1 MAVMIWTRAASIF
14 FCHKLPCTLF
24 TQSISA
30 KSCFSSTANIKPT
43 KIKTPVCIVGGGP
56 TGLLL
61 SLLLSQYN
69 IASTL
74 IERRTPAQI
83 HSHPQ
88 AHYINIRSM
97 EILKHYV
104 PNVYQNVL
112 KDMPP
117 VKHWNHFTFC
127 HSVLGTQIARVRHPV
142 TGIQIGQGGNGT
154 LVNDD
159 DKADVKVNTVSSNRC
174 SAVDPAH
181 LAQNK
186 FVSLLLDEATRMQ
199 KVFEKSSDKHGTY
212 GNVNL
217 FHNESILSL
226 QEIREKDSDSSAVR
240 IMTSQN
246 REIEAEFVIGAD
258 GYHSF
263 VRNHFQ
269 NQPGLSHSSILVGNT
284 EMQNLINVHFR
295 TSKELSQKL
304 MERKET
310 IGMLHFVFHQDVV
323 GAFVCHN
330 LEEGE
335 WVLQVPFFPPFQT
348 ANDFTHEKVRK
359 MVLSGLCG
367 FESLTN
373 RNDVDILSIK
383 PWTMASAVAK
393 TFLLGMNNRI
403 ILAGDAAHA
412 FPPAGGFGQV
422 RQFFGFLWYL
432 LLLYKRCIS
441 HISNIYRIPVY
452 RTLIIWH
459 GDLQQ

>member
-1 MAVMIWTRAASIF
+1 
-14 FCHKLPCTLF
+14 
-24 TQSISA
+24 
-30 KSCFSSTANIKPT
+30 
-43 KIKTPVCIVGGGP
+43 
-56 TGLLL
+56 
-61 SLLLSQYN
+61 
-69 IASTL
+69 
-74 IERRTPAQI
+74 
-83 HSHPQ
+83 
-88 AHYINIRSM
+88 
-97 EILKHYV
+97 
-104 PNVYQNVL
+104 
-112 KDMPP
+112 
-117 VKHWNHFTFC
+117 
-127 HSVLGTQIARVRHPV
+127 
-142 TGIQIGQGGNGT
+142 
-154 LVNDD
+154 
-159 DKADVKVNTVSSNRC
+159 
-174 SAVDPAH
+174 
-181 LAQNK
+181 
-186 FVSLLLDEATRMQ
+186 
-199 KVFEKSSDKHGTY
+199 
-212 GNVNL
+212 
-217 FHNESILSL
+217 
-226 QEIREKDSDSSAVR
+226 
-240 IMTSQN
+240 
-246 REIEAEFVIGAD
+246 
-258 GYHSF
+258 
-263 VRNHFQ
+263 
-269 NQPGLSHSSILVGNT
+269 
-284 EMQNLINVHFR
+284 
-295 TSKELSQKL
+295 

-422 RQFFGFLWYL
+422 RQFFGFIWYL